1 MFRDIL
7 DFHRELIW
15 RSPWRHV
22 NTMIDLDNTR
32 KQSALLN
39 QKKNRGSLR
48 YQSSYGSFNLACD
61 PTPTPPH
68 FKAFVRPPIPP
79 IGYSPFW
86 GCMEVRTVRMSTKLD
101 IHTSFI
107 QASSIVVY
115 FSRVCGLDRRP
126 KRSVKHIVHCMQ
138 PHSVCL
144 RKSDTL
150 WINLNL
156 KPLLISV
163 IMFTKCI
170 ASCSSKVNIT
180 LDRSRGIESLL
191 ILAPCLCSSVLVVIA
206 LMP

>member
-1 MFRDIL
+1 MFRDFL

-15 RSPWRHV
+15 RIPWRHV
-22 NTMIDLDNTR
+22 NTMTDLKT
-32 KQSALLN
+32 
-39 QKKNRGSLR
+39 RGSSLPSWIR
-48 YQSSYGSFNLACD
+48 RKTEDRSDINLIMGLLIWPMTHTPLATLMRSYAL
-61 PTPTPPH
+61 PPS
-68 FKAFVRPPIPP
+68 
-79 IGYSPFW
+79 YSPFW
-86 GCMEVRTVRMSTKLD
+86 DCTEVRTVRMSTKLD

-107 QASSIVVY
+107 QNSSIVVY

-138 PHSVCL
+138 PHSICSEKAT
-144 RKSDTL
+144 RF
-150 WINLNL
+150 WINLNSET
-156 KPLLISV
+156 LLISV

-191 ILAPCLCSSVLVVIA
+191 ILAPCLCGSVLVVIA

>member
-1 MFRDIL
+1 MFRDFL

-15 RSPWRHV
+15 RIPWRHV
-22 NTMIDLDNTR
+22 NTMTDLDNTR

-48 YQSSYGSFNLACD
+48 YQSYHGSFNLAYD
-61 PTPTPPH
+61 PHPLATLMRSYALPPS
-68 FKAFVRPPIPP
+68 
-79 IGYSPFW
+79 YSPFW
-86 GCMEVRTVRMSTKLD
+86 DCTEVRTVRMSTKLD

-107 QASSIVVY
+107 QNSSIVVY
-115 FSRVCGLDRRP
+115 FSRVSGLDRRP

-138 PHSVCL
+138 PHSICL
-144 RKSDTL
+144 RKSDTF

-191 ILAPCLCSSVLVVIA
+191 ILAPCLCGSVLVVIA